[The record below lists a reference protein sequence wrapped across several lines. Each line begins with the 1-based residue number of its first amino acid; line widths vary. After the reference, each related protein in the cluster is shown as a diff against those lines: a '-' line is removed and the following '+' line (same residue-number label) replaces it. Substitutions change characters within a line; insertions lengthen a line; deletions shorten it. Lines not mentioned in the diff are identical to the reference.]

1 VKFGMRLAFVGL
13 FDFMWRQLDAGVLF
27 FSRRIAMNEIMNV
40 DWKPAEL
47 AKFHRAEE
55 TRVMA
60 NCHANEEIRQALW
73 ILEADHARRIHEC
86 CRREPGH
93 LDYFLENEKAMY
105 RLLSAAL
112 GAFAEKCALC
122 GWDSERRGGIR
133 KALKAAGGAMFP
145 MPELEGWIKAVEEK
159 VRACPKK
166 HSGLEVWRLMRM
178 LRVKVE
184 EPKAARIETEYYE

>member
-1 VKFGMRLAFVGL
+1 MRAC
-13 FDFMWRQLDAGVLF
+13 F
-27 FSRRIAMNEIMNV
+27 FSRRIAMNEMMNV

-93 LDYFLENEKAMY
+93 LEHYLEKERVVG
-105 RLLSAAL
+105 RLLPAVL
-112 GAFAEKCALC
+112 GAFAGKCALC
-122 GWDSERRGGIR
+122 GWDAARRGEIR
-133 KALKAAGGAMFP
+133 RALKAASGVMFP
-145 MPELEGWIKAVEEK
+145 MPELEGWMKAVEEK
-159 VRACPKK
+159 VRACAQR

-184 EPKAARIETEYYE
+184 EPKAARIETGYYE